1 MPEPLLE
8 VSGLTFRYE
17 DLTMV
22 FELSLDRGEC
32 LALLG
37 PSGAGKSTLL
47 SLIAG
52 FEKPL
57 AGEIRIA
64 GRDVTALS
72 PAERPVTSLFQEHNL
87 FAHLSV
93 AENVGLGLDPGLRLS
108 PAQRE
113 TVAQALQRVE
123 LDGLEG
129 RRPAQLSGGQ
139 RQRVALARS
148 LVRQRPLLLLDEP
161 FSALDPGL
169 RLGML
174 DLVERL
180 RREQGLT
187 VLLVSHNPQDAL
199 RIAARTAFIHQGRV
213 LVEGATTALLA
224 SREPAAL
231 RAFLG
236 EPSSREGAD

>member
-1 MPEPLLE
+1 MLE
-8 VSGLTFRYE
+8 VSDLTFRYE

-22 FELSLDRGEC
+22 FDLSVVRGEC

-37 PSGAGKSTLL
+37 PSGGGKSTLL
-47 SLIAG
+47 NLIAG

-57 AGEIRIA
+57 SGRIMID

-93 AENVGLGLDPGLRLS
+93 AQNVGLGLDPGLRLG
-108 PAQRE
+108 PAERE
-113 TVAQALQRVE
+113 TVRQALVRVE
-123 LDGLEG
+123 LTDLEH
-129 RRPAQLSGGQ
+129 RLPAQLSGGQ

-148 LVRQRPLLLLDEP
+148 LVRRRPLLLLDEP

-174 DLVERL
+174 DLVDRL

-187 VLLVSHNPQDAL
+187 VVLVSHNPQDAL
-199 RIAARTAFIHQGRV
+199 RIAARTAFLSEGRILAQGPT
-213 LVEGATTALLA
+213 ENLL
-224 SREPAAL
+224 SGTEPAAL
-231 RAFLG
+231 RMFLG
-236 EPSSREGAD
+236 TSQSGSGDG